1 MLSFDKKKTNLK
13 LNTEFMLQIPLLPP
27 AKEVCKGYVFTG
39 VCLSTGGGVCSI
51 ACWDT
56 HPLAGTPPCRY
67 TPCRYT
73 PSRYTPRR
81 SACWD
86 TVNKRAVRIP
96 LECILGHWNVF
107 LVESDVFASI
117 LRVDSGFRQSC
128 HIYLKETCF
137 MVLTSHWLKL
147 IQRYNGLSPELPLEF
162 FAAFS
167 EMDQHHSSFSQFPQ
181 KWQIWHFCRCCSYS
195 PPRKY
200 YVIIKY

>member
-1 MLSFDKKKTNLK
+1 MFS
-13 LNTEFMLQIPLLPP
+13 QVSVCPQGAVSAPLHAGIHTPWQVHPP
-27 AKEVCKGYVFTG
+27 CRY
-39 VCLSTGGGVCSI
+39 
-51 ACWDT
+51 
-56 HPLAGTPPCRY
+56 TPPGRYTPGQVHPWQVQPPGRY

-137 MVLTSHWLKL
+137 MVLTSH
-147 IQRYNGLSPELPLEF
+147 
-162 FAAFS
+162 
-167 EMDQHHSSFSQFPQ
+167 
-181 KWQIWHFCRCCSYS
+181 
-195 PPRKY
+195 
-200 YVIIKY
+200 